1 MDAAREAVLKTIG
14 SESVDIF
21 FLYGQ
26 FGHASPL
33 DLGGSAT
40 AADLLWAGNNEELAE
55 ELQRRKT
62 KSGNGETMRE
72 QGPIHTP

>member
-1 MDAAREAVLKTIG
+1 MDAAREGVLKTIG

-33 DLGGSAT
+33 DLGESAT
-40 AADLLWAGNNEELAE
+40 AGAANNEELE
-55 ELQRRKT
+55 GKLQRRKT
-62 KSGNGETMRE
+62 NLERVK
-72 QGPIHTP
+72 Q